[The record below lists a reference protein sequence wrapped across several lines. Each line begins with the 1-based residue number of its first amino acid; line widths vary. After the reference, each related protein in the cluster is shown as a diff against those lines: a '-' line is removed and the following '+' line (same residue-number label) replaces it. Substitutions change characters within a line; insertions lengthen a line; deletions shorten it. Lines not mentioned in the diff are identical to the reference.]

1 MPLTITP
8 LSDAMAAEAVGVD
21 LRQPLDGET
30 SDALTEALGQYAVL
44 CIRDQALDPEQFVR
58 AATMFGEPVRQ
69 VNRYSRFPEFP
80 EIGILTGDGKDADGN
95 RRINGAT
102 WHTDHSF
109 TARPPMGTILYA
121 VDIPDKGG
129 ETSFCDMRT
138 AYKSLDAETKKRIDG
153 LQVVHA
159 YESSRSLRRM
169 APRTEEE
176 IDETP
181 DVVHPLVRK
190 NPRTG
195 EQALYMSTT
204 RLERIVDL
212 DREES
217 NALVD
222 ELLAHATQPKFL
234 YDHEWRPGDMLIW
247 DNRCT
252 MHHANGNYPIEVT
265 RLMHRIMIEG
275 EVPV

>member
-1 MPLTITP
+1 MPVTITP
-8 LSDAMAAEAVGVD
+8 LSDVMAAEATGVD
-21 LRQPLDGET
+21 LRQPLDGDT
-30 SDALTEALGQYAVL
+30 VGALTKALGKHAVL
-44 CIRDQALDPEQFVR
+44 CIRDQALDPGQFV
-58 AATMFGEPVRQ
+58 AAASMFGEPVRQ

-80 EIGILTGDGKDADGN
+80 EIGILTGDGKDDEGK

-109 TARPPMGTILYA
+109 TKQPPMGTILYA

-129 ETSFCDMRT
+129 ETSFCDMRA
-138 AYKSLDAETKKRIDG
+138 AYQSLDEDMKTRIEG
-153 LQVVHA
+153 LQAVHA
-159 YESSRSLRRM
+159 YESSRSPRRM
-169 APRTEEE
+169 ATRTDEEVSE
-176 IDETP
+176 AP
-181 DVVHPLVRK
+181 DVAHPLVRK
-190 NPRTG
+190 NSRTG
-195 EQALYMSTT
+195 ERALYMSTT
-204 RLERIVDL
+204 RLDHIVDM
-212 DREES
+212 DREDS

-234 YDHEWRPGDMLIW
+234 YDHEWSPGDMLIW